1 MVNGTWNNS
10 TAATAACNCTRLTQ
24 PFIFLDR
31 RFIIIIEIIY
41 MRKSHRRF
49 TIGLRWG
56 ARCMHLNINNNI
68 YVPRSRSSRQ
78 LFAINAN
85 WRFWSLIHVVQ
96 PLPHAVTE
104 NGFCRFAFG
113 TTRYSREYE
122 RLARMITLVASDVSF
137 AALRCWCKCL
147 LPRTQNT
154 FHAIHGNRRREQ
166 CTTNIEQLRCHSQP
180 HKSKMICCITW
191 DLCIFITFYPEIE
204 VNIAFWG
211 GSVHTMDLCETAR
224 LPYPKRSRVWLTIAD
239 RGGNR
244 FWLEKRAEIND
255 FQWNRVRC
263 VRAGWRLR
271 KYFSGCYRS
280 TSLKWHWRQPIS
292 FFLVQY

>member
-166 CTTNIEQLRCHSQP
+166 CTTNIE
-180 HKSKMICCITW
+180 
-191 DLCIFITFYPEIE
+191 IE
-204 VNIAFWG
+204 V
-211 GSVHTMDLCETAR
+211 R